1 MLNDPLERYRHLRAE
16 LESELEIART
26 RVKELEAALSVGK
39 VSPAPA
45 AASKPADS
53 ALSETD
59 YGQGVGRDDR
69 VDQSADD
76 FRDELAHLR
85 ERTQSKRARR

>member
-1 MLNDPLERYRHLRAE
+1 MLNDPLERYRQLRGE
-16 LESELEIART
+16 LESELDIART
-26 RVKELEAALSVGK
+26 RVKELEAALHMGK
-39 VSPAPA
+39 PA
-45 AASKPADS
+45 APSKPAES

-69 VDQSADD
+69 GDQSAED
-76 FRDELAHLR
+76 FRDELAELR